1 MINMFFGKQ
10 TCLKQYIQDRIIK
23 DYDLPEVTDIT
34 NTDYIVIFDENDS
47 RKISLSNIINN
58 TIDKNKPAVVTVI
71 KSDGSKLTMLEA
83 IEAIPDNRKKLGLI
97 VTYNDVNAGWSLIQY
112 TADNLTTFSNIN
124 NWKTISTDIA
134 TETINNSIKEL
145 DDKLVSY
152 YQEHH
157 SDILSLEDKNEHLK
171 QNFNVHVSNTNT
183 QFSDINSHLSNINS
197 QLKEAQNGIDSYIAF
212 KEAALGKL
220 NSLDEETN
228 TINTA
233 IVGLLEST
241 QGLSEDLTKLRTQFN
256 SVARRTDDLD
266 NIVDDL
272 HNSVNTLDNSVSELQ
287 RDLTN
292 TSHKCDDIMNLL
304 PTYYSK
310 ITALETWKTSTDE
323 RLNDMAETLANLDTR
338 LTRLEGLNRVETE

>member
-10 TCLKQYIQDRIIK
+10 TCVKQYIQDRIIK

-145 DDKLVSY
+145 DNKLVNY

-157 SDILSLEDKNEHLK
+157 SDILSLKDKNEHLT
-171 QNFNVHVSNTNT
+171 QDFNVHVSKTNT
-183 QFSDINSHLSNINS
+183 QFSDLR
-197 QLKEAQNGIDSYIAF
+197 EA
-212 KEAALGKL
+212 
-220 NSLDEETN
+220 
-228 TINTA
+228 
-233 IVGLLEST
+233 
-241 QGLSEDLTKLRTQFN
+241 LTKLRTQFN
-256 SVARRTDDLD
+256 SVAKRTDDLD
-266 NIVDDL
+266 NIVDTLD
-272 HNSVNTLDNSVSELQ
+272 NSVGTLGNSVSELQ
-287 RDLTN
+287 RDLAN
-292 TSHKCDDIMNLL
+292 
-304 PTYYSK
+304 
-310 ITALETWKTSTDE
+310 LETWKTSVDDAQKTHGE
-323 RLNDMAETLANLDTR
+323 QIHKNTVRYSNISNTLNSMTETLTNLDTR

>member
-58 TIDKNKPAVVTVI
+58 TIDKNKPAIVTVI

-145 DDKLVSY
+145 DDKLVNY

-171 QNFNVHVSNTNT
+171 QDFNVHVSKTGT
-183 QFSDINSHLSNINS
+183 QFLNINS
-197 QLKEAQNGIDSYIAF
+197 WLKDVQKGIDSYLAF
-212 KEAALGKL
+212 REVALQRLKG
-220 NSLDEETN
+220 LDEETN
-228 TINTA
+228 TINIA
-233 IVGLLEST
+233 IDGLSEST
-241 QGLSEDLTKLRTQFN
+241 QGLSEALTKLRTQFN
-256 SVARRTDDLD
+256 SVAKKTDDLD
-266 NIVDDL
+266 NIVD
-272 HNSVNTLDNSVSELQ
+272 TLDDSVSTLGNSVSELQ

-338 LTRLEGLNRVETE
+338 LTRLEGLNRAETE

>member
-10 TCLKQYIQDRIIK
+10 TCVKQYIQDRIIK

-145 DDKLVSY
+145 DNKLVNY

-157 SDILSLEDKNEHLK
+157 SDILSLKDKNEHLT
-171 QNFNVHVSNTNT
+171 QDFNTHVSNTNT
-183 QFSDINSHLSNINS
+183 KFSDLN
-197 QLKEAQNGIDSYIAF
+197 EA
-212 KEAALGKL
+212 
-220 NSLDEETN
+220 
-228 TINTA
+228 
-233 IVGLLEST
+233 
-241 QGLSEDLTKLRTQFN
+241 LTKLRTQFN

-266 NIVDDL
+266 NIVDTLD
-272 HNSVNTLDNSVSELQ
+272 NSVGTLGNSVSELQ

-292 TSHKCDDIMNLL
+292 
-304 PTYYSK
+304 
-310 ITALETWKTSTDE
+310 LETWKTSIEDTQKAHGEQIHKNTVRYSNISNTLDSI
-323 RLNDMAETLANLDTR
+323 AETLTNLDTR
-338 LTRLEGLNRVETE
+338 LTRLEGLNRVETA

>member
-10 TCLKQYIQDRIIK
+10 TCLKQYIQDRVIK

-71 KSDGSKLTMLEA
+71 KADGSKLTMLEA

-171 QNFNVHVSNTNT
+171 QDFNVHVSKTNT
-183 QFSDINSHLSNINS
+183 QFSNINS
-197 QLKEAQNGIDSYIAF
+197 QLKEAQKGIDSYIAF
-212 KEAALGKL
+212 KEAALEKL
-220 NSLDEETN
+220 NGLDEETN
-228 TINTA
+228 TINIA
-233 IVGLLEST
+233 IDGLSEST
-241 QGLSEDLTKLRTQFN
+241 QGLSEALTKLRTQFN
-256 SVARRTDDLD
+256 SVAKRTDDLD

-272 HNSVNTLDNSVSELQ
+272 DNSVDTLDNSVSELR